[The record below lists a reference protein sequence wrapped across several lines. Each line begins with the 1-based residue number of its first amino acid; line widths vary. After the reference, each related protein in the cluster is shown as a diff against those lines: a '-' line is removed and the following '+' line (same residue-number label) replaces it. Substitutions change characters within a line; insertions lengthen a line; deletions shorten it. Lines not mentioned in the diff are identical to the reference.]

1 MAHVARGYSGKG
13 EAPPA
18 GTRAAVRAREWAA
31 VTAGERVAALGRR
44 QGGAVSRAQLLALGV
59 DDDRIRRFVRQGWLV
74 RVHRGV
80 YRVGTLTPDGVLWAA
95 LLAMGPD
102 AALTHRTAGHE
113 HVALRGRPSPAVDV
127 TAPTHRRT
135 RPGIRAHA
143 GRLDPRDVTTRRG
156 LRFTT
161 VSRTLLDLAAEL
173 PEPHLQAAVDEARV
187 QRRLHRPSIDATIA
201 RAPGHHGI
209 GALRRAI
216 ARHDRGRGVP
226 IGQFERRA
234 IGFLR
239 DHDFPPYERN
249 FVIEVDGE
257 PFTLDV
263 VWREA
268 RVGLEFD
275 SRTFHD
281 NDPAFATDRRRSRRL
296 NAIGWHVVRATWI
309 DLDERPAELAADV
322 RALLRARQ

>member
-1 MAHVARGYSGKG
+1 M
-13 EAPPA
+13 
-18 GTRAAVRAREWAA
+18 RAAVG
-31 VTAGERVAALGRR
+31 AGERVAALCRR

-59 DDDRIRRFVRQGWLV
+59 DDDRIHRFVRQGWLV
-74 RVHRGV
+74 RVHQGV

-95 LLAMGPD
+95 LLAMGPE

-113 HVALRGRPSPAVDV
+113 HVVLRGRPSPSVDV
-127 TAPTHRRT
+127 SVPTHRRP
-135 RPGIRAHA
+135 RRGIRAHA
-143 GRLDPRDVTTRRG
+143 ARLDPRDVTTRRG
-156 LRFTT
+156 LRVTT

-173 PEPHLQAAVDEARV
+173 AEPQLQAAVDEARV
-187 QRRLHRPSIDATIA
+187 QRRLHRPSIEATVA

-239 DHDFPPYERN
+239 DHDFPPYVRN
-249 FVIEVDGE
+249 FTVKIGGE
-257 PFTLDV
+257 PFVLDV
-263 VWREA
+263 GWIEH

-275 SRTFHD
+275 SRGFHD
-281 NDPAFATDRRRSRRL
+281 NDPSFATDRRRSRRL
-296 NAIGWHVVRATWI
+296 AAIGWHVVRGTWI
-309 DLDERPAELAADV
+309 DLDERPDELAADV
-322 RALLRARQ
+322 WALLLARPVA